1 MRISKK
7 KNNLSFYLYNALSR
21 YTKQNRPKIKKTKDI
36 EKRQLLTPYR
46 ASIPDLSID
55 LQSLKR
61 L

>member
-1 MRISKK
+1 M
-7 KNNLSFYLYNALSR
+7 
-21 YTKQNRPKIKKTKDI
+21 KKTKDI

-46 ASIPDLSID
+46 GSSIPDLSID